1 MSRVFARKLYEL
13 AGRGNRKKRMPLC
26 NAEDR
31 DFIPIRKNADFRL
44 VIYCLKGEELYEYG
58 EVNGF
63 S

>member
-1 MSRVFARKLYEL
+1 
-13 AGRGNRKKRMPLC
+13 MPLF
-26 NAEDR
+26 NAGDK
-31 DFIPIRKNADFRL
+31 DSVPIRKDADFRL